1 MALRI
6 ITTTLALLIISMSIS
21 PIINLST
28 SETLVAE
35 DDQDMMT
42 GSRSS
47 EEIDS
52 DHDDFTDSEELQC
65 NSDPHDA
72 NSVPLDTD
80 WDGLCDLIDPDDD
93 DDGWSDADEILCLTD
108 PLMDISFPD
117 DSDGDEVCDNQDAFP
132 GDVNEWLDSDNDGIG
147 DNFDDDDD
155 NDGVLDADDDFPLEP
170 CTSLDTDGDGFA
182 DFVIP
187 NCLTPDKNGF
197 IFMGDADDD
206 NDGVLDG
213 SDDYPLD
220 PCISLDTDGDGI
232 PDDALNYYPVGY
244 NPPSFNSANQH
255 SLVPCVVKGIDDD
268 DDNDGYLD
276 VDDDFP
282 KDASEWLDTDGD
294 GIGNN
299 ADINDDGD
307 GWSDLFEILCET
319 DPWDANSFP
328 IDTDGDGHCDF
339 LDTDDD
345 NDGILDV
352 NDPEPLDAEGSW
364 EWATGAGDMIKIN
377 DMAMDSSG
385 SILVT
390 GSYRGETSL
399 GSFPLEA
406 TGNKEDVF
414 VAKMDNQGNWLWV
427 KSSRAVPKWCANDDS
442 PSYTTSYSTSNSTG
456 FSHTGVYT
464 EDDGVVGLDFLFVND
479 SLEYANQ
486 HFSAGD
492 LVYGNDTIPP
502 MFIGVVATS
511 TYNRIDFMDDISHWM
526 TDGIELIKLDP
537 AQITLT
543 GSISISIN
551 QGEFDHVVWDNSFG
565 VGNAITIDDQ
575 DNAYITGNFHGFL
588 GFGPSGSNEIKSY
601 NVRNEGDWMRKQYI
615 EGNPNTNSD
624 DKHSNWLSNY
634 PCGAPPDFGSL
645 NSSDTFVAKISSTGT
660 WIWSN
665 GAGGPWED
673 TGDHIVLSSDGE
685 NGFIAGKLR
694 HDGGYIADRNKGCNA
709 MEHVQTW
716 SNGNLKSHK
725 GMFGGDGSSISQ
737 LKGCGAYIAKF
748 KISNGHWKDRMQISP
763 PNGENSGAYWIEPG
777 CSPACSDKGAT
788 ITGIV
793 SMGSPERLYITGSFA
808 KAISVNGEYT
818 WTSSPYVESWF
829 VAKISWNLDDTDW
842 VQSGLSSQVFDNE
855 IHDIVGN
862 GVYDLYISGC
872 KDGGKFVGL
881 MSGAGVWSWT
891 NTFDSSCEPTQIGL
905 DPLNGP
911 YVTGTYVQD
920 SIDIGGTVLEHSAPI
935 ALGHFVAHWDASGNF
950 KWAEDNL
957 HLLQNQGSS
966 SAVLYNDDA
975 RPTGILVDGNGR
987 LYTCGYIKGGAFF
1000 KSDVL
1005 FGDTSYVA
1013 AIDGPLLVVEPD
1025 IIINPDGSGAIPSIS
1040 MMNTVLL
1047 IIGATLLAQ
1056 RRKKSSS

>member
-1 MALRI
+1 M
-6 ITTTLALLIISMSIS
+6 
-21 PIINLST
+21 ST
-28 SETLVAE
+28 SETMVSE
-35 DDQDMMT
+35 DEQYMLT
-42 GSRSS
+42 ESRTS
-47 EEIDS
+47 EDLMDS
-52 DHDDFTDSEELQC
+52 DNDGFTDNEELDC

-72 NSVPLDTD
+72 SLVPLDTD

-93 DDGWSDADEILCLTD
+93 DDGWTDVDEILCWTD

-117 DSDGDEVCDNQDAFP
+117 DSDGDGVCDNQDAFP
-132 GDVNEWLDSDNDGIG
+132 GDINEW
-147 DNFDDDDD
+147 
-155 NDGVLDADDDFPLEP
+155 
-170 CTSLDTDGDGFA
+170 LDTDGDGIGDNA
-182 DFVIP
+182 DP
-187 NCLTPDKNGF
+187 
-197 IFMGDADDD
+197 DDD
-206 NDGVLDG
+206 NDGFDDTVDDFPNDPCFALDTDGDGLGDDVLDPNCLLDLLIRKSIDNDDDNDG
-213 SDDYPLD
+213 YFDINDDYPLD
-220 PCISLDTDGDGI
+220 PCFATDTDGDGL
-232 PDDALNYYPVGY
+232 PDSALPGKKCHQSV
-244 NPPSFNSANQH
+244 
-255 SLVPCVVKGIDDD
+255 VPIDMD
-268 DDNDGYLD
+268 DDNDGYPD
-276 VDDDFP
+276 KSDAFP
-282 KDASEWLDTDGD
+282 TDPSEWLDTDGD

-319 DPWDANSFP
+319 DPLDGNSFP

-352 NDPEPLDAEGSW
+352 NDPEPLVTEGSW

-377 DMAMDSSG
+377 DMAMDSSEN
-385 SILVT
+385 ILVT
-390 GSYRGETSL
+390 GSYWGNTSL
-399 GSFPLEA
+399 GSFDLTP

-414 VAKMDNQGNWLWV
+414 VAKMDNQGNWIWV

-442 PSYTTSYSTSNSTG
+442 PEYTTSYSNDSSTG
-456 FSHTGVYT
+456 FIHTGVYT

-492 LVYGNDTIPP
+492 LVYNNDTTPP
-502 MFIGVVATS
+502 TYIGVVATS
-511 TYNRIDFMDDISHWM
+511 TFDRIDFMNDISNWM
-526 TDGIELIKLDP
+526 TNGVELVKLNP

-543 GSISISIN
+543 GSISISIG
-551 QGEFDHVVWDNSFG
+551 QGEFDYVVWDKSFG
-565 VGNAITIDDQ
+565 VGNAIAIDDQ

-588 GFGPSGSNEIKSY
+588 GFGPSGGNEIKSY
-601 NVRNEGDWMRKQYI
+601 NVRNDGDWLRKTYI

-634 PCGAPPDFGSL
+634 PCGAPPDFDGK

-660 WIWSN
+660 WLWAN

-685 NGFIAGKLR
+685 HGFIAGKLR
-694 HDGGYIADRNKGCNA
+694 HDEGYIADRNKGCRP

-716 SNGNLKSHK
+716 SNGNSKSHK
-725 GMFGGDGSSISQ
+725 GMFGRDGSLISQ
-737 LKGCGAYIAKF
+737 LEGCGAYIAKF
-748 KISNGHWKDRMQISP
+748 KLSNGHWKDRMQISP
-763 PNGENSGAYWIEPG
+763 PNGEDIGGWWIEPG

-793 SMGSPERLYITGSFA
+793 SMGSPERLFITGSFG
-808 KAISVNGEYT
+808 KAISVNGEYA

-829 VAKISWNLDDTDW
+829 VAKISWNLDDTMW
-842 VQSGLSSQVFDNE
+842 VGSGPSSTTDDFE
-855 IHDIVGN
+855 IHDIVDN
-862 GVYDLYISGC
+862 GVYDLYVSGC

-881 MSGAGVWSWT
+881 IAGDGTWGWT
-891 NTFDSSCEPTQIGL
+891 NTFGSSCEPTKIGL

-911 YVTGTYVQD
+911 YVTGTYVQNNN
-920 SIDIGGTVLEHSAPI
+920 IDFGGTVLEHSSPI

-950 KWAEDNL
+950 QWAEDNL

-966 SAVLYNDDA
+966 SAVLFNDDA
-975 RPTGILVDGNGR
+975 RPTGILVDGDGR
-987 LYTCGYIKGGAFF
+987 VYTCGYIKGGAFF
-1000 KSDVL
+1000 KSDTL

-1013 AIDGPLLVVEPD
+1013 AIDGPLLIVEPNT
-1025 IIINPDGSGAIPSIS
+1025 IINPDGGAIPSIS
-1040 MMNTVLL
+1040 VVNTIML

-1056 RRKKSSS
+1056 KRKNSSP